1 MKKEFNFEDMKGIL
15 SRGEMK
21 QIVGGVN
28 EGSGGNCV
36 YFNVSCE
43 IKPCCPGYEL
53 ICESSEQPV
62 CVVDCN

>member
-28 EGSGGNCV
+28 EESGGKCV
-36 YFNVSCE
+36 YYNASCE
-43 IKPCCPGYEL
+43 IKPCCPGHSL
-53 ICESSEQPV
+53 INCL
-62 CVVDCN
+62 